1 MYVYR
6 NIEAR
11 SCNHCCGGK
20 AISITYC
27 ECVFV
32 ALSIQHA
39 MRMRHVSICGLSGST
54 IFFHI
59 NKRHHF
65 RKKTPLNKK
74 MCILIFCTTFVT
86 NMSHYKKNSA
96 RCDKKHITSSV
107 YDCTVE
113 DVEYHNVAIVTHIR
127 HLVTARHGYA
137 VTSSTLLADPPSN
150 ETIDAFYIKM
160 YISFHVK

>member
-1 MYVYR
+1 LNFLDR
-6 NIEAR
+6 FSKNIQ
-11 SCNHCCGGK
+11 
-20 AISITYC
+20 ISNYC

-32 ALSIQHA
+32 ALGIQHA
-39 MRMRHVSICGLSGST
+39 MRMRHIFICALSGST

-127 HLVTARHGYA
+127 HLVCGTVTLWRHRICLQ
-137 VTSSTLLADPPSN
+137 TPHQTKP
-150 ETIDAFYIKM
+150 
-160 YISFHVK
+160 